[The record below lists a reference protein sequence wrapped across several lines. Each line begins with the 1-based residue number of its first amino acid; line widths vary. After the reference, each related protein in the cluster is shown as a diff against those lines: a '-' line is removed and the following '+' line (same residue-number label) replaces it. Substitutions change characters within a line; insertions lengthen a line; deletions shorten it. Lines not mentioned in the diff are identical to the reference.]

1 MFRFILIS
9 SIFLFYSIILNAAN
23 LVDKEEDYF
32 NFLDLDKN
40 NEISYKEIDQALKLI
55 FQLIDVNTD
64 NIISKD
70 EIIEFKKIINS
81 F

>member
-64 NIISKD
+64 KIISKD

>member
-9 SIFLFYSIILNAAN
+9 SIFLFYSIILNAEN

>member
-1 MFRFILIS
+1 MYRFIFIS
-9 SIFLFYSIILNAAN
+9 LIFLFYSTILNAAN
-23 LVDKEEDYF
+23 LSDKEQDYF

-40 NEISYKEIDQALKLI
+40 NEISYNEMDQALKLI

-64 NIISKD
+64 KIITKD
-70 EIIEFKKIINS
+70 EIIKFKNIINS

>member
-1 MFRFILIS
+1 MYRFIFIS
-9 SIFLFYSIILNAAN
+9 LIFLFYSTILNAAN
-23 LVDKEEDYF
+23 LSDKEQDYF

>member
-1 MFRFILIS
+1 MYRFIFIS
-9 SIFLFYSIILNAAN
+9 LIFLFYSTILNAAN
-23 LVDKEEDYF
+23 LSDKEQDYF

-64 NIISKD
+64 KIISKD